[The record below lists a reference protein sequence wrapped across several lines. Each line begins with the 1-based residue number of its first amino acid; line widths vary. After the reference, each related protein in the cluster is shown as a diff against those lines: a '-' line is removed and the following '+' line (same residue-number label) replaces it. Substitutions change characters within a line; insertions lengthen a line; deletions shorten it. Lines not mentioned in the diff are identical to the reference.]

1 MIFIFLNS
9 DLLHTVCP
17 PRSICVAANGI
28 YFILFYDWVIF
39 HCKHVPHLLYPFICQ
54 WTFRLLPCLASWV
67 ASLNRT
73 LFSRL
78 PCLTSWDPSSFCL
91 NIPFLLSFT
100 LINLFKGSLIAQLV
114 KNPPAMQEI
123 WVRSL
128 GWEDLLEKGKATH
141 SRVLAWR
148 ILWTVQSMGLQRVRY
163 NWATFTFKHI

>member
-1 MIFIFLNS
+1 M
-9 DLLHTVCP
+9 
-17 PRSICVAANGI
+17 
-28 YFILFYDWVIF
+28 
-39 HCKHVPHLLYPFICQ
+39 PHLLYPFICQ

-67 ASLNRT
+67 SSLNRM

-128 GWEDLLEKGKATH
+128 GWEDPLEDGIATH
-141 SRVLAWR
+141 SSILAR
-148 ILWTVQSMGLQRVRY
+148 GNPTDREARELRSMGSPRVGHDWSD
-163 NWATFTFKHI
+163 WAQHSTKGNKACRTTKLISSVS